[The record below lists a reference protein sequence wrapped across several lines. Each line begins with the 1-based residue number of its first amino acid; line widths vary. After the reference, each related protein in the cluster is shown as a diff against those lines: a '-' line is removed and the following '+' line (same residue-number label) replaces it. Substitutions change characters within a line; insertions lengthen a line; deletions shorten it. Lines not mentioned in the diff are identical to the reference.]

1 MPNLRSVCVFCGSSP
16 AVDDLYV
23 ASAREVGGLLA
34 SRGLRIVYGGGR
46 LGLMGA
52 LADAAV
58 AAGGEIVGVI
68 PGALV
73 EKEVAHRGLSELR
86 VVGSMHERKALMADL
101 SDAFIALPGGIGTL
115 EEFFEIWTWGQLGL
129 HHKPFGLLNVG
140 GFYDPLLAFL
150 DQLADRRFLRPEHR
164 DMVHMRSVTSDLLH
178 AMESYRPI
186 DVWQW
191 LSSAES

>member
-1 MPNLRSVCVFCGSSP
+1 MPDLRSICVFCGSSP
-16 AVDDLYV
+16 DVDELYMT
-23 ASAREVGGLLA
+23 SAREMGRLLA
-34 SRGLRIVYGGGR
+34 SQGLRIVYGGGR

-58 AAGGEIVGVI
+58 AAGGDIVGVI

-73 EKEVAHRGLSELR
+73 DKEVAHRGLSELR
-86 VVGSMHERKALMADL
+86 VVASMHDRKALMADL
-101 SDAFIALPGGIGTL
+101 ADGFIALPGGIGTL

-150 DQLADRRFLRPEHR
+150 DQLADRRFLRREHR
-164 DMVHMRSVTSDLLH
+164 DMVHMRAVTSDLLH
-178 AMESYRPI
+178 AMANYRPI

>member
-1 MPNLRSVCVFCGSSP
+1 MPDLRSICVFCGSSP
-16 AVDDLYV
+16 DVDELYM
-23 ASAREVGGLLA
+23 ASAREVGRLLA
-34 SRGLRIVYGGGR
+34 SQGLRIVYGGGR

-58 AAGGEIVGVI
+58 NAGGDIVGVI

-73 EKEVAHRGLSELR
+73 DKEVAHRGLSELR
-86 VVGSMHERKALMADL
+86 VVASMHDRKALMADL
-101 SDAFIALPGGIGTL
+101 ADGFVALPGGIGTL

-140 GFYDPLLAFL
+140 GFYDPLLTFL
-150 DQLADRRFLRPEHR
+150 DQLAERRFLRREHR
-164 DMVHMRSVTSDLLH
+164 DMVHMRAATSDLLH
-178 AMESYRPI
+178 AMANYRPI

>member
-1 MPNLRSVCVFCGSSP
+1 MPNLRSICVFCGSSP
-16 AVDDLYV
+16 DVDELYM
-23 ASAREVGGLLA
+23 ASAREMGRLLA
-34 SRGLRIVYGGGR
+34 SQGLRIVYGGGR

-58 AAGGEIVGVI
+58 AAGGDIVGVI

-73 EKEVAHRGLSELR
+73 DKEVAHRGLSELR
-86 VVGSMHERKALMADL
+86 VVASMHDRKALMAELADG
-101 SDAFIALPGGIGTL
+101 FVALPGGIGTL

-150 DQLADRRFLRPEHR
+150 DQLADRRFLRREHR
-164 DMVHMRSVTSDLLH
+164 DMVHMRAVTSDLLH
-178 AMESYRPI
+178 AMANYRPI

>member
-1 MPNLRSVCVFCGSSP
+1 MPDLRSICVFCGSSP
-16 AVDDLYV
+16 DVDELYM
-23 ASAREVGGLLA
+23 ASAREMGRLLA
-34 SRGLRIVYGGGR
+34 SQGLRIVYGGGR

-58 AAGGEIVGVI
+58 AAGGDIVGVI

-73 EKEVAHRGLSELR
+73 DKEVAHRGLSELR
-86 VVGSMHERKALMADL
+86 VVASMHDRKALMAELADG
-101 SDAFIALPGGIGTL
+101 FVALPGGIGTL

-150 DQLADRRFLRPEHR
+150 DQLADRRFLRREHR
-164 DMVHMRSVTSDLLH
+164 DMVHMRAVTSDLLH
-178 AMESYRPI
+178 AMANYRPI